1 MWVSHQSGV
10 RGQARVSSSGKLNPV
25 RDSVA
30 VVHELVAKVTPLDIV
45 ETDHIADTL
54 QWLEGTDDVF
64 RRSKPALPERHL
76 VSYVVILDRDN
87 FDVLLVDHV
96 NAGLFLPPGGHVEPD
111 EHPAV
116 TARRECR
123 EELGIEATFSENS
136 TPAFV
141 TVATTVGLDAGHTD
155 VSLWF
160 ISDGSRSLKMTLD
173 QVEFRGSRWWTLE
186 EVMSATGRQFDP
198 HFHRFMTKAL
208 SAR

>member
-1 MWVSHQSGV
+1 M
-10 RGQARVSSSGKLNPV
+10 

-30 VVHELVAKVTPLDIV
+30 IVHDLVAKVTPLDVV
-45 ETDHIADTL
+45 ESDHIADTL
-54 QWLEGTDDVF
+54 RWLESTDDVF

-123 EELGIEATFSENS
+123 EELGIEASFAENS
-136 TPAFV
+136 VPAFV
-141 TVATTVGLDAGHTD
+141 TVTTTVGIDAGHTD

-160 ISDGSRSLKMTLD
+160 ISDGSRNMKMTLD
-173 QVEFRGSRWWTLE
+173 QVEYRGSRWWTLE
-186 EVMSATGRQFDP
+186 EVRSATGKGFDP
-198 HFHRFMTKAL
+198 HFHRFMKKAL
-208 SAR
+208 SG